1 MPAPTPFQ
9 YHGTAE
15 FAKES
20 VHINFDILATDP
32 KTRARR
38 GRLHLRSGTVETPVF
53 MPVGTQGTVKS
64 MSQEELAGMGYGI
77 ILGNTYHLYLR
88 PGHEL
93 IKSVGG
99 LHKFINWGGSML
111 TDSGGFQVFS
121 LEHIRKIGEDGVVF
135 RSYVDGSYHEFTPER
150 VMEIQS
156 AIGAD
161 IVMAF
166 DECAPY
172 PCEKDYAVAAMNRTH
187 EWAKRSQ
194 ASADPDQ
201 AFFGIVQGSTYQD
214 LRVKSAEFIA
224 SLDSDGIAIGGVSVG
239 EGKELMMNAVDWTVP
254 YLPNRKVRYLM
265 GVGTPEDLLDAV
277 IRGIDM
283 FDCVLPTRLG
293 RNGSLYTTFGRVNIK
308 NNRFIDDFSPI
319 DPECDCWACRN
330 YSAAYLR
337 HLYKCDEILASR
349 LATFHNLHFYSA
361 LMGRIRQA
369 IEQGRLT
376 EYRRE
381 FLAKYRKHTAAVHD
395 DVTRDVCDRPN
406 KCDQENSDG
415 KSHSYAGDRSG
426 RPEG

>member
-1 MPAPTPFQ
+1 
-9 YHGTAE
+9 
-15 FAKES
+15 
-20 VHINFDILATDP
+20 
-32 KTRARR
+32 
-38 GRLHLRSGTVETPVF
+38 
-53 MPVGTQGTVKS
+53 MPVGTQGTVKA
-64 MSQEELAGMGYGI
+64 MSQEELAGMGFEI

-88 PGHEL
+88 PGAEL
-93 IKSVGG
+93 IKRAGG
-99 LHKFINWGGSML
+99 LRGFINWKGGIL

-121 LEHIRKIGEDGVVF
+121 LEHIRKIGEDGVIF

-156 AIGAD
+156 ALGSD

-201 AFFGIVQGSTYQD
+201 AFFGIVQGSVYAD
-214 LRVKSAEFIA
+214 LRAESAQFIA
-224 SLDSDGIAIGGVSVG
+224 SLDTDGIAIGGVSVG
-239 EGKELMMNAVDWTVP
+239 EGKELMMNAIEWTVP
-254 YLPNRKVRYLM
+254 HLPERKARYLM

-277 IRGIDM
+277 MRGIDM

-293 RNGSLYTTFGRVNIK
+293 RNGSLYTTYGRINIK
-308 NNRFIDDFSPI
+308 NNRFIEDLSPV

-330 YSAAYLR
+330 YTAAYLR

-349 LATFHNLHFYSA
+349 LATFHNLHFYSV
-361 LMGRIRQA
+361 LMQNIRQA

-376 EYRRE
+376 QYRKE
-381 FLAKYRKHTAAVHD
+381 FLAKYRKHAAVVHD
-395 DVTRDVCDRPN
+395 DITR
-406 KCDQENSDG
+406 QDG
-415 KSHSYAGDRSG
+415 S
-426 RPEG
+426 PESRKGGNNREK

>member
-1 MPAPTPFQ
+1 
-9 YHGTAE
+9 
-15 FAKES
+15 
-20 VHINFDILATDP
+20 
-32 KTRARR
+32 
-38 GRLHLRSGTVETPVF
+38 

-64 MSQEELAGMGYGI
+64 VSQEELRDMGYGI

-93 IKSVGG
+93 IRRAGG
-99 LHKFINWGGSML
+99 LHKFINWGGSIL

-194 ASADPDQ
+194 DSAGPDQ
-201 AFFGIVQGSTYQD
+201 AFFGIVQGSTYAD
-214 LRVKSAEFIA
+214 LRAQSAEFIA
-224 SLDSDGIAIGGVSVG
+224 SLGTDGIAIGGVSVG
-239 EGKELMMNAVDWTVP
+239 EGKELMMNAVDWSVP
-254 YLPNRKVRYLM
+254 HLPEHKPRYLM
-265 GVGTPEDLLDAV
+265 GVGTPEDLIDAV
-277 IRGIDM
+277 VRGIDM

-293 RNGSLYTTFGRVNIK
+293 RNGSLYTSQGRINIK
-308 NNRFIDDFSPI
+308 NNRFIDDFAPI
-319 DPECDCWACRN
+319 DPECDCWCCRN

-349 LATFHNLHFYSA
+349 LATFHNLHFYA
-361 LMGRIRQA
+361 TLMGKIRHA

-381 FLAKYRKHTAAVHD
+381 FLARYRKHAAAVHD
-395 DVTRDVCDRPN
+395 ELTR
-406 KCDQENSDG
+406 QENADG
-415 KSHSYAGDRSG
+415 KGRSYAGDRSA
-426 RPEG
+426 